1 MATNDMIIERGRTF
15 NNVLRLEIEP
25 IVYKPITAI
34 TQTAPV
40 RITVPAHGL
49 KDGWRA
55 AVTNVKG
62 MGEINAEANNL
73 TARDYH
79 EATVIDADTV
89 EFNDVNAAGFK
100 AYVSGGVLQ
109 YNTPMI
115 LTGFK
120 ARQDIKDKVGGTV
133 LLSLTTENGRISI
146 DETACTI
153 RRTISAEDTAAITW
167 KSGVSDLEVVSPDVV
182 PVVTAPLRD
191 IKVVVSKEVTT

>member
-100 AYVSGGVLQ
+100 AYISGGVLQ
-109 YNTPMI
+109 YNTPMS

-120 ARQDIKDKVGGTV
+120 ARQDIKDKVGGMV
-133 LLSLTTENGRISI
+133 LLSLTTENGGITI
-146 DETACTI
+146 DEAACTI
-153 RRTISAEDTAAITW
+153 RRTISAADTAAIAW
-167 KSGVSDLEVVSPDVV
+167 KTGVSDLEVVSPDLV